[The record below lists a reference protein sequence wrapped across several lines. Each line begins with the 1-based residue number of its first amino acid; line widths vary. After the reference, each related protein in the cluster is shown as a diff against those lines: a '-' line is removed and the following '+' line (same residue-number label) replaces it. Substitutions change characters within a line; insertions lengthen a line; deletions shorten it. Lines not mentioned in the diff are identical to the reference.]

1 MAIDAVVVRS
11 VSEMLASS
19 QNATVKKILDESMKD
34 WKEAQV
40 ARSTFAGQ
48 WEEIAE
54 ILDTNAKNTFYPG
67 NYNYPGQK
75 KTERQ
80 IDSNGMLALDKFK
93 AILDSLLTP
102 RNMYWHGL
110 AADNTYLMKQRK
122 VRLWYEQ
129 ATHALFRLRYAET
142 ANFASQNQM
151 VFHNL
156 GCYGTGALFVD
167 ALQSHVGL
175 RGFRYRAPS
184 RGEIFIKENHQGII
198 DAYIRYFRMTAEQA
212 MGKWGDNVPPQIKA
226 AAEQKSQTP
235 FEFIQRVSPRLD
247 FDAQRIDAKGKPW
260 FSYYIC
266 LMGPYLIEEG
276 GYNTFPMPTSRYIQ
290 APGEVDGRGPAGMVL
305 PTLKTINAQKSTFLK
320 QGHRASDPILLT
332 ADDGLGDFN
341 MRPGAN
347 NKGYVSLDGKR
358 LVDILPTGQIQINEK
373 MMDME
378 KAIIWDAFLV
388 QLFQIMTETPQMT
401 ATEVIERTNEKG
413 ILLAPT
419 VGRQMSEYL
428 GPLIAREIDLAMQ
441 LRLLPPMPG
450 VMLEA
455 RGHYRH
461 SVHYTSPIAR
471 AMKAQEAAGFIRTVE
486 SVKELVNITGDASLL
501 DRFNFDVAIP
511 KIAEIQSVPESWMAT
526 DDEVAAKRKNRAQAQ
541 QADQQLKALPAQA
554 AMLKAQAVV
563 KKNEPG
569 VPGGQPQQPQMA
581 GPPPGARQ
589 MNLGMP
595 GGQ

>member
-1 MAIDAVVVRS
+1 MVDAATLQAVSAMMAA
-11 VSEMLASS
+11 S
-19 QNATVKKILDESMKD
+19 QNEDIKKILDESMRD
-34 WKEAQV
+34 WKEAQTWR
-40 ARSTFAGQ
+40 ATHAGM

-54 ILDTNAKNTFYPG
+54 ILDTNAKNTFFPQS
-67 NYNYPGQK
+67 YNYPGQK

-110 AADNTYLMKQRK
+110 AADNQYLMKKRR

-142 ANFASQNQM
+142 ANFASQNQG

-156 GCYGTGALFVD
+156 GCYGTGGLFID
-167 ALQSHVGL
+167 ALDSHIGL
-175 RGFRYRAPS
+175 RGFRYRAPGL
-184 RGEIFIKENHQGII
+184 GEIFIKENHQGIV
-198 DAYIRYFRMTAEQA
+198 DQFIRYFRLTGEQA
-212 MGKWGDNVPPQIKA
+212 VQKWKGMVPPSVQA
-226 AAEQKSQTP
+226 AADSKSQTP
-235 FEFIQRVSPRLD
+235 FEFIHRVGPRLD
-247 FDAQRIDAKGKPW
+247 YDPKRIDAKGKPW
-260 FSYYIC
+260 FSYYIM
-266 LMGPYLIEEG
+266 LNGPYLLEEG
-276 GYNTFPMPTSRYIQ
+276 GYNTFPMPVSRYLQ
-290 APGEVDGRGPAGMVL
+290 APGEVYGRGPACMVL

-341 MRPGAN
+341 LRPGAM
-347 NKGYVSLDGKR
+347 NKGYMSLEGKK

-428 GPLIAREIDLAMQ
+428 GPMIAREIDLGLQ
-441 LRLLPPMPG
+441 LRLLPPLPPE
-450 VMLEA
+450 LIEA
-455 RGHYRH
+455 QGYYRH
-461 SVHYTSPIAR
+461 TVNYTSPIAR

-486 SVKELVNITGDASLL
+486 SVKELVNITGDPSLL
-501 DRFNFDVAIP
+501 DQFNFDVAIP

-526 DDEVAAKRKNRAQAQ
+526 DEEVKQKRKNRAQAQ
-541 QADQQLKALPAQA
+541 QQDAQIKALPAQA

-569 VPGGQPQQPQMA
+569 IPPGEPQQPGMA
-581 GPPPGARQ
+581 GPAPGART
-589 MNLGMP
+589 MNLGM
-595 GGQ
+595 

>member
-1 MAIDAVVVRS
+1 MVDAVVLKM
-11 VSEMLASS
+11 VSDTAAAVQDSRTK
-19 QNATVKKILDESMKD
+19 AILEESMRD
-34 WKEAQV
+34 WRQV
-40 ARSTFAGQ
+40 VTWRSTHAGM
-48 WEEIAE
+48 WEEIAQ
-54 ILDTNAKNTFYPG
+54 ILDTNSKNTFYPG

-75 KTERQ
+75 KQERQ
-80 IDSNGMLALDKFK
+80 IDSNGQLALDKFK

-110 AADNTYLMKQRK
+110 EADNKYLMQKRR

-129 ATHALFRLRYAET
+129 ATHALFKHRYADT

-151 VFHNL
+151 VYHSL
-156 GCYGTGALFVD
+156 GCYGTGGMFID
-167 ALQSHVGL
+167 ALDSHIGIRGL
-175 RGFRYRAPS
+175 RYKAPPL
-184 RGEIFIKENHQGII
+184 GELFIKENHQGIV
-198 DAYIRYFRMTAEQA
+198 DSYIRYFRLTGEQA
-212 MGKWGDNVPPQIKA
+212 MAKFKGNLPGNIKA

-235 FEFIQRVSPRLD
+235 FEFLQRVGPRLD
-247 FDAQRIDAKGKPW
+247 YDPRRIDFQGKPW
-260 FSYYIC
+260 FSYYIA
-266 LMGPYLIEEG
+266 LLGPYLLEEG
-276 GYNTFPMPTSRYIQ
+276 GYNTFPLPVSRYIQ
-290 APGEVDGRGPAGMVL
+290 APNEVYGRGPACMVL
-305 PTLKTINAQKSTFLK
+305 PTLKTINAQKTTFLK

-341 MRPGAN
+341 LRPGSN
-347 NKGYVSLDGKR
+347 NKGYMSLDGKP
-358 LVDILPTGQIQINEK
+358 LVGILPSGQIQINEK

-419 VGRQMSEYL
+419 VGRQTSEYL
-428 GPLIAREIDLAMQ
+428 GPMIAREFDLLIQ
-441 LRLLPPMPG
+441 LGLLDPMPPE
-450 VMLEA
+450 MLEA
-455 RGHYRH
+455 AGHYRH
-461 SVHYTSPIAR
+461 HVVYTSPIAR

-526 DDEVAAKRKNRAQAQ
+526 DDQVAAKRKNRAAAQ
-541 QADQQLKALPAQA
+541 QQDQQIKALPAQA

-569 VPGGQPQQPQMA
+569 IPPQGAQPGMM
-581 GPPPGARQ
+581 GPPQGTRT
-589 MNLGMP
+589 MNLGV
-595 GGQ
+595 G